1 MSAAIIL
8 DKNLKKSGEAQ
19 LPESYK
25 DINSHNLYLYIKSFL
40 ASMRANNA
48 IAKHAVE
55 LAAVVKSLGIKRV
68 AVEQEQEVSL
78 LLCL

>member
-48 IAKHAVE
+48 IAKTRGRVSGGIRSQRWQLKHINHTLLVE
-55 LAAVVKSLGIKRV
+55 DL
-68 AVEQEQEVSL
+68 
-78 LLCL
+78 